1 MMSKILG
8 CDVQFKVCK
17 WPIVSDL
24 YHAVLGWSVLRLFTV
39 LLLTMLSGRFS
50 MEAIEKKTAVFAGG
64 CFWCIESNFEH
75 LDGVQQAISG
85 YMGGAKADPSYEEV
99 CSGKSGHLEVV
110 QVIYDPSVVSY
121 DQLCGHFWTM
131 IDPTDGGGSFYDRG
145 EQYTSAI
152 FYGNEH
158 ERRIAEIYKAKINRL
173 QIFESELKT
182 AIRPLETFYEAESYH
197 QDYYKKKSS
206 HYQRYRSASGRD
218 AFCIKNWKEIP
229 SLSREDYERPAENEI
244 KSKLTELQYH
254 VTQKCGTER
263 PFSNLYWDHKEAGI
277 YVDVVSGEP
286 LFCSLDKFDSGTGW
300 PSFSRTLNPG
310 SVYEKE
316 DHSHGMKRIEVRSK
330 QGDSHLGHL
339 FDDGPKPTRL
349 RYCINSASLRFVPAA
364 KLAAEGYD
372 EFEFLFKDIH
382 P

>member
-1 MMSKILG
+1 MASKILG
-8 CDVQFKVCK
+8 SEHRLKADK
-17 WPIVSDL
+17 WSIVGCL
-24 YHAVLGWSVLRLFTV
+24 YHDLVGWSDMRPVVF
-39 LLLTMLSGRFS
+39 LLLSMLMGGFS
-50 MEAIEKKTAVFAGG
+50 MEALDKKTAVFAGG

-75 LDGVQQAISG
+75 LDGVHQAISG
-85 YMGGAKADPSYEEV
+85 YMGGQKADPSYEEV
-99 CSGKSGHLEVV
+99 CGGKSGHLEVV
-110 QVIYDPSVVSY
+110 QVSYDPKKISY

-152 FYGNEH
+152 FYGNES
-158 ERRIAEIYKAKINRL
+158 ERRIAEMYKAKINRL
-173 QIFESELKT
+173 NIFEGEVKT
-182 AIRPLETFYEAESYH
+182 AIRPLETFYIAEAYH
-197 QDYYKKKSS
+197 QDYYKKRSS
-206 HYQRYRSASGRD
+206 HYQQYRSASGRD
-218 AFCIKNWKEIP
+218 AFCAKNWKTIP
-229 SLSREDYERPAENEI
+229 SLDNKDYDRPTEKEI

-300 PSFSRTLNPG
+300 PSFSRALNSS
-310 SVYEKE
+310 SVLEKE
-316 DHSHGMKRIEVRSK
+316 DNSHGMRRIEVRSK

-339 FDDGPKPTRL
+339 FDDGPRPTRL
-349 RYCINSASLRFVPAA
+349 RYCINSASLRFVPVA
-364 KLAAEGYD
+364 KLAEEGYG
-372 EFEFLFKDIH
+372 EFEILFKDID